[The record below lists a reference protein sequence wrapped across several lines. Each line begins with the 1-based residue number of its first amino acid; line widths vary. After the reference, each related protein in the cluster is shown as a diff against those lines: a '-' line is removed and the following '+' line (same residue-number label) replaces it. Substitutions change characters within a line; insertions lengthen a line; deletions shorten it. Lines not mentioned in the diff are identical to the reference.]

1 MSKIT
6 DSIIKQQENN
16 TKSLLS
22 MQDELSRLS
31 EEWQKDEPFE
41 EPSEEDKKFF
51 DSLELF

>member
-1 MSKIT
+1 MSKI
-6 DSIIKQQENN
+6 SQELIRQREEG
-16 TKSLLS
+16 TERLLS
-22 MQDELSRLS
+22 MQDELSRLT